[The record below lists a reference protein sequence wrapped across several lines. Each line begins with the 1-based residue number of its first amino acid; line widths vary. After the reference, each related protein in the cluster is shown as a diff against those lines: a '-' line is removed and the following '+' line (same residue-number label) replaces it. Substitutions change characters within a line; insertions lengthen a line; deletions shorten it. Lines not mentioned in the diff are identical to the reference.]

1 MAQLYLARVAA
12 TIACVIGAE
21 GLPAQR
27 PTTTR
32 TGSAT
37 AKVTRL
43 DQRLHLT
50 MRVMNVSRCPETHR
64 SLLAL

>member
-37 AKVTRL
+37 AKVTRS

-50 MRVMNVSRCPETHR
+50 MRVMNVS
-64 SLLAL
+64 